1 MKGTVVRLTTMVAF
15 THLCESIGAWL
26 RHGVVSRQGITKKH
40 FSCQISFFIKTFA
53 GKACASHFCNFN
65 ALQDPCHEVKTFLQK
80 FQKKISFGTEI
91 KAQKVG

>member
-1 MKGTVVRLTTMVAF
+1 MAQ
-15 THLCESIGAWL
+15 
-26 RHGVVSRQGITKKH
+26 HGVVSRQGIKKKH